1 MIDEK
6 AVIKDIQEWSKEREI
21 KWTTESVIALLE
33 AAPSLG
39 NLRPCKV
46 TIVRDIVVGL
56 LGIKEEKEEHNAY
69 FHRWNVDTT
78 DEGDILSA
86 VVEYEDGSI
95 HFVKPWQIKFTD
107 RQKVNISIDSKVIAN
122 AVVKMMKD

>member
-39 NLRPCKV
+39 DLRPCKV

-95 HFVKPWQIKFTD
+95 HFV
-107 RQKVNISIDSKVIAN
+107 N
-122 AVVKMMKD
+122 AVKKNDERLIATPPQNCYNEGNTNWERVE

>member
-6 AVIKDIQEWSKEREI
+6 AVIKDIREWSKGREI
-21 KWTTESVIALLE
+21 KWTSESVISLLE
-33 AAPSLG
+33 SAPSLG
-39 NLRPCKV
+39 DLRPCKV

-69 FHRWNVDTT
+69 FHMWNVEKTN
-78 DEGDILSA
+78 EGDSLSA

-95 HFVKPWQIKFTD
+95 HFVKPWNVKFTD
-107 RQKVNISIDSKVIAN
+107 REKATINIDSDVIAN
-122 AVVKMMKD
+122 AVAKMMKD